1 LCPLWDIFVLY
12 LFGLL
17 AHRRLLLYSTGFFY
31 PEEAQCNPWL
41 NVSHRGDL
49 SPYSPKYLEGK
60 FLELRSDGVL
70 RSSPRRFQRIE
81 WWRMPLFTP
90 EEREETAEQVSRVLS
105 DDSRVEGVVV
115 VGSLAHQADRWSDI
129 DLEVVVADG
138 EDLATVTADW
148 VGYLYELLPVVHHF
162 ERAFGGTLVRGF
174 LLENLLELDL
184 AFERAGRFSIWGPAR
199 VVFDRSGRVADAAN
213 ALAQGEP
220 ESADRAGEAGFA
232 WHDVLHACT
241 AVRRGRSWQGVWYL
255 ERVRNR
261 TLKLAQERRG
271 YYAEFFDYVDDLP
284 LEELRALE
292 DTLVFSLDPA
302 SLLGAIEVATRAF
315 LAELGHDEPALAER
329 LEGPLL
335 EFVRL
340 REP

>member
-1 LCPLWDIFVLY
+1 
-12 LFGLL
+12 
-17 AHRRLLLYSTGFFY
+17 
-31 PEEAQCNPWL
+31 
-41 NVSHRGDL
+41 
-49 SPYSPKYLEGK
+49 
-60 FLELRSDGVL
+60 
-70 RSSPRRFQRIE
+70 
-81 WWRMPLFTP
+81 MPLFTP
-90 EEREETAEQVSRVLS
+90 EEREETAERVSRALG

-129 DLEVVVADG
+129 DLEVVVAEG
-138 EDLATVTADW
+138 EELAAITSDW
-148 VGYLYELLPVVHHF
+148 VGRLYELLPVVHHF
-162 ERAFGGTLVRGF
+162 ETAFGETLVRGF

-184 AFERAGRFSIWGPAR
+184 AFVRAGRFSIWGPAR
-199 VVFDRSGRVADAAN
+199 VVFDRSGRVADALA
-213 ALAQGEP
+213 APAQGVS
-220 ESADRAGEAGFA
+220 ESADRAGEAGFT

-241 AVRRGRSWQGVWYL
+241 AVRRGRPWQGLWYL

-335 EFVRL
+335 EFVWL

>member
-1 LCPLWDIFVLY
+1 
-12 LFGLL
+12 
-17 AHRRLLLYSTGFFY
+17 
-31 PEEAQCNPWL
+31 
-41 NVSHRGDL
+41 
-49 SPYSPKYLEGK
+49 
-60 FLELRSDGVL
+60 
-70 RSSPRRFQRIE
+70 
-81 WWRMPLFTP
+81 
-90 EEREETAEQVSRVLS
+90 
-105 DDSRVEGVVV
+105 
-115 VGSLAHQADRWSDI
+115 
-129 DLEVVVADG
+129 
-138 EDLATVTADW
+138 
-148 VGYLYELLPVVHHF
+148 
-162 ERAFGGTLVRGF
+162 VRGF

-213 ALAQGEP
+213 ALAANALAQGEP

-241 AVRRGRSWQGVWYL
+241 AVRRGRRWQGLWYL

-271 YYAEFFDYVDDLP
+271 YYAEFFDYADDLP
-284 LEELRALE
+284 LEDLRLLE
-292 DTLVFSLDPA
+292 DTLVVSLDPA

-315 LAELGHDEPALAER
+315 LAELGHDEPALAHR

-335 EFVRL
+335 EFARL

>member
-1 LCPLWDIFVLY
+1 
-12 LFGLL
+12 
-17 AHRRLLLYSTGFFY
+17 
-31 PEEAQCNPWL
+31 
-41 NVSHRGDL
+41 
-49 SPYSPKYLEGK
+49 
-60 FLELRSDGVL
+60 
-70 RSSPRRFQRIE
+70 
-81 WWRMPLFTP
+81 MPLFTP
-90 EEREETAEQVSRVLS
+90 EEREETAERVSRALG

-138 EDLATVTADW
+138 EELAAITSDW

-162 ERAFGGTLVRGF
+162 ETAFGETLVRGF

-184 AFERAGRFSIWGPAR
+184 AFVRGGRFSIWGPAR

-241 AVRRGRSWQGVWYL
+241 AVRRGRPWQGLWYL
-255 ERVRNR
+255 ERIRNR

-284 LEELRALE
+284 LEDLRPLE
-292 DTLVFSLDPA
+292 DTLVVSLDPA

-335 EFVRL
+335 EFARL